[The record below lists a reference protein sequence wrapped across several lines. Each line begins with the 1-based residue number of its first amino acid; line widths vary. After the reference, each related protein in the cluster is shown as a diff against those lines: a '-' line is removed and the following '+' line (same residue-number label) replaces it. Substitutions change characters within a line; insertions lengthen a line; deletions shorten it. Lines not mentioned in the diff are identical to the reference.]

1 MGCRRAFRRGP
12 VARGA
17 RIAAMTKMRLK
28 SPVLRSLPVAAG
40 MFLACADAAGLSP
53 GVNDDVRFDGYSPLA
68 TTTQLL
74 FREMS
79 PLAEHRALALYADR
93 KQPVS
98 PYTLDIGA
106 ERFAVYVPKAPSPQG
121 YGLLVFVPPWPQASI
136 PRRWRQAFEETGT
149 VFVTAANSGNDQL
162 MLPRRIALAIHGYAN
177 VSARLKI
184 DPERVYI
191 GGMSG
196 GARVALRIALGYA
209 DIFRGA
215 ILDAGSDA
223 IGTDL
228 AMLPAPPLLQ
238 AAQEHLRL
246 VYLYGTED
254 VANEERARYSMQSA
268 VEWCLPEPAKIAMV
282 DRGHVPADATT
293 MQRALRLQEP
303 AHVPLANLDECR
315 KKHEGERAAAV
326 ARVDALIAAGKRA
339 EALDALRDLDARYA
353 HFAGED
359 IQRLAEVLQFR

>member
-1 MGCRRAFRRGP
+1 MTHAKLPAFLG
-12 VARGA
+12 
-17 RIAAMTKMRLK
+17 
-28 SPVLRSLPVAAG
+28 LPIVAAAFVLFAG
-40 MFLACADAAGLSP
+40 AATAATTLSP
-53 GVNDDVRFDGYSPLA
+53 GAHDDVRFDGYSPLA
-68 TTTQLL
+68 TTTQLF

-79 PLAEHRALALYADR
+79 PLAERRALALYAER
-93 KQPVS
+93 KQPVP

-106 ERFAVYVPKAPSPQG
+106 ERFAVYVPKAPPPPQG
-121 YGLLVFVPPWPQASI
+121 YGLLVFVPPWPQAGV

-177 VSARLKI
+177 VSSRLRI
-184 DPERVYI
+184 DPARVYV

-215 ILDAGSDA
+215 ILDGGSDT

-246 VYLYGTED
+246 VFLYGTED
-254 VANEERARYSMQSA
+254 VANAERARYSMQSA
-268 VEWCLPEPAKIAMV
+268 ADWCLPEPAKIAMV
-282 DRGHVPADATT
+282 DRGHEPADAPT
-293 MQRALRLQEP
+293 MLRALRLQEP
-303 AHVPLANLDECR
+303 AHVPAANLDACR
-315 KKHEGERAAAV
+315 RRHEEERAAAV
-326 ARVDALIAAGKRA
+326 ARVDALLAAGKHD
-339 EALDALRDLDARYA
+339 EAVAALRDLDARYA

-359 IQRLAEVLQFR
+359 IQRLAEALQFK

>member
-1 MGCRRAFRRGP
+1 MASMPRKQVPSSVFRLWPVVLAIAF
-12 VARGA
+12 AWSGA
-17 RIAAMTKMRLK
+17 FAA
-28 SPVLRSLPVAAG
+28 A
-40 MFLACADAAGLSP
+40 LSP
-53 GVNDDVRFDGYSPLA
+53 GAHEDVRFDGYSPLA
-68 TTTQLL
+68 TTTQLF
-74 FREMS
+74 FRTMS
-79 PLAEHRALALYADR
+79 PLAERRALALYAER
-93 KQPVS
+93 KQAVP

-106 ERFAVYVPKAPSPQG
+106 EHFAVYVPRNPAPAKG
-121 YGLLVFVPPWPQASI
+121 YGLLVFVPPWPQAGV

-162 MLPRRIALAIHGYAN
+162 MVPRRIALAIHGYAN
-177 VSARLKI
+177 IVSRLKI
-184 DPERVYI
+184 DPERVYV

-196 GARVALRIALGYA
+196 GARVALRVALGYA

-215 ILDAGSDA
+215 ILDAGSDT

-254 VANEERARYSMQSA
+254 VASGERARYSMQSA
-268 VEWCLPEPAKIAMV
+268 AQWCLPEAMKIAMV

-303 AHVPLANLDECR
+303 THEPMMGLAECR
-315 KKHEGERAAAV
+315 ERHESELAAAV
-326 ARVDALIAAGKRA
+326 AGVDTLLAAGKHD
-339 EALDALRDLDARYA
+339 EAVAALRDLDGRYA

-359 IQRLAEVLQFR
+359 IQRLAEAVHFR

>member
-1 MGCRRAFRRGP
+1 
-12 VARGA
+12 
-17 RIAAMTKMRLK
+17 MTTQRMN
-28 SPVLRSLPVAAG
+28 SPVLRALPIIAAT
-40 MFLACADAAGLSP
+40 FLVCARVIAADLSP
-53 GVNDDVRFDGYSPLA
+53 GANEGVRFDGYSPLA
-68 TTTQLL
+68 TTAQLF

-79 PLAEHRALALYADR
+79 PLGERRALALYAER
-93 KQPVS
+93 KQAVP

-106 ERFAVYVPKAPSPQG
+106 ERFSVYVPKTPPSAQG

-136 PRRWRQAFEETGT
+136 PRRWRQAFDDTGT

-177 VSARLKI
+177 VSSRLRI
-184 DPERVYI
+184 DPERVYV

-215 ILDAGSDA
+215 ILDAGSDT

-228 AMLPAPPLLQ
+228 AMLPAPPLLH
-238 AAQEHLRL
+238 AAQDHLRL

-254 VANEERARYSMQSA
+254 AANEERARYSMQSA
-268 VEWCLPEPAKIAMV
+268 IDWCLPEPAKIAMV

-303 AHVPLANLDECR
+303 AHKPIPDLAECR
-315 KKHEGERAAAV
+315 RKHEPERATAV
-326 ARVDALIAAGKRA
+326 AQVDALAATGKHA
-339 EALDALRDLDARYA
+339 EATEALRDLDVRYA

-359 IQRLAEVLQFR
+359 IQRLAESLEFR